1 MRPYYMVVV
10 CIVLVIIATNDP
22 SNTSKSAYFVM
33 IIPDTGYRIQPGYRI
48 SSLVNQESRI
58 VNCQLGWRADVQT

>member
-1 MRPYYMVVV
+1 MVVV

-33 IIPDTGYRIQPGYRI
+33 IIPDTGYNRGIVVYRL
-48 SSLVNQESRI
+48 SSIKNRDLPRRV
-58 VNCQLGWRADVQT
+58 DVQT

>member
-33 IIPDTGYRIQPGYRI
+33 IIPDTGYNRGIVVYRL
-48 SSLVNQESRI
+48 SSIKNRELPERV
-58 VNCQLGWRADVQT
+58 DVQT